1 LTRASNATITQAR
14 IHELEATLHK
24 QQTEIDLSSKTTF
37 EKLFS
42 MENQFKRLA
51 HLDTKITD
59 MGSQLHQVNIQQETQ
74 STLIQS
80 IKSDTHVHIKKMGAS
95 LVNSFTSQNKMADSM
110 RTMQERIDKITELM
124 QILTNRLDNDQS
136 TTTGKAP
143 HRKDTEPDSPNQ
155 HDAPLNTQSDYLTT
169 TQTCTSKSSSSGS
182 FNDLCYNSPQKKK
195 TRSPKDRTEATYT
208 TDMHL
213 CQSDDDSTST
223 SDDNTTITTTTS
235 NATERKT
242 LNKRLFL
249 RRNLKPA
256 SLQSLTKSFT
266 KEGSKRK

>member
-256 SLQSLTKSFT
+256 SLQSLTKRFT